1 MGGAQY
7 IYHCVFKTLYIP
19 CDNIVIIDIDVDF
32 MILHDIWLT
41 CISNVSLCNGE
52 SVGLAV
58 YQIISTNHLLYT
70 KIFIHPVLVH
80 TYMHIE
86 AT

>member
-32 MILHDIWLT
+32 MILHDI
-41 CISNVSLCNGE
+41 
-52 SVGLAV
+52 
-58 YQIISTNHLLYT
+58 
-70 KIFIHPVLVH
+70 
-80 TYMHIE
+80 
-86 AT
+86 